1 MVDSFT
7 ASLEIG
13 PLKSLAAT
21 AIDVCQTYDPS
32 LPASHTEI
40 KKVLKYRTKEFGFI
54 WRSIASGYDEC
65 VETELKTAI
74 WEQWT
79 KEATTIPL
87 FNITMYVAC
96 LI

>member
-1 MVDSFT
+1 MCVRL
-7 ASLEIG
+7 SL
-13 PLKSLAAT
+13 
-21 AIDVCQTYDPS
+21 QYDPS

-54 WRSIASGYDEC
+54 WRSIANGYDEC
-65 VETELKTAI
+65 VETELETMSKTAI

-87 FNITMYVAC
+87 FNLVSSIKKSIILGVEFVMEQHESY
-96 LI
+96 